1 VISPIAPAEALL
13 WVCLALV
20 VFAYL
25 GYPLLLL
32 GLSRVFGRKPCP
44 PAVDDADLP
53 TVSLLIAA
61 YNEEVDIEA
70 RIKNALALDY
80 PREKLE
86 IAIAS
91 DGSTDRT
98 NEIVRRYAD
107 RGVRLFAYET
117 NRGKATVLNR
127 SVPQLRGD
135 LVVLS
140 DANTHMAPDSIRRL
154 ARWFADPGVGVVCG
168 RLVLLDPA
176 TGRNVDGLYWQYET
190 FLKKCESRLGAL
202 LGSNGAIYAIRKAIF
217 PAVRPGTLID
227 DFVIPLDAK
236 RQSGCRIVYDTQAVA
251 YEETAPTLRAEFRR
265 RVRIGAGGFQ
275 CIGMLWP
282 LLSPAHGWVALTFL
296 CHKILR
302 WAGPFFL
309 IGALAANLLLLGP
322 SAYNWLLAAQFA
334 FYAAAATGHWLPTR
348 PRFLR
353 FLRLPTMFVGMNLA
367 LLFGFFRWL
376 RGGQTGVWRRTDRTE
391 PLLTGVAELQPI
403 GVNR

>member
-1 VISPIAPAEALL
+1 VTSPIALLEALV
-13 WVCLALV
+13 WACLAV
-20 VFAYL
+20 VAFAYL
-25 GYPLLLL
+25 GYPLLIF
-32 GLSRVFGRKPCP
+32 GLSRAFGRKPSP

-53 TVSLLIAA
+53 AVSLLIAA

-70 RIKNALALDY
+70 RIKNALALQY

-107 RGVRLFAYET
+107 RGVRLFAYEM

-127 SVPQLRGD
+127 SVPQLRGEV
-135 LVVLS
+135 VVLS
-140 DANTHMAPDSIRRL
+140 DANTHMAPDAVRRL
-154 ARWFADPGVGVVCG
+154 ARWFADPPVGAVCG
-168 RLVLLDPA
+168 KLVLLDPA
-176 TGRNVDGLYWQYET
+176 TGRNVDGLYWRYET
-190 FLKKCESRLGAL
+190 FLKACEGRLGAL
-202 LGSNGAIYAIRKAIF
+202 LGSNGAIYAVRKALF

-251 YEETAPTLRAEFRR
+251 YEETPPTIRAEFRR

-275 CIGMLWP
+275 SIGMLWR
-282 LLSPAHGWVALTFL
+282 LLCPAHGWVALTFL

-302 WAGPFFL
+302 WACPFL
-309 IGALAANLLLLGP
+309 LLGGLAANLLLLGDP
-322 SAYNWLLAAQFA
+322 VYDRLLAAQVA
-334 FYAAAATGHWLPTR
+334 FYAVAVAGHWLPAR

-353 FLRLPTMFVGMNLA
+353 FLRLPTMFVSMNLA
-367 LLFGFFRWL
+367 LLCGFFRWV

-391 PLLTGVAELQPI
+391 PLPTAVPELQPV